1 MQILQ
6 TLVLILFFLVC
17 AVLIFLVMIQS
28 GKGGSVGIFGGGGS
42 GTPFG
47 SSTMDVVTKATW
59 WMTGTFFILAL
70 LAAIAFADSGPTI
83 SDDIQGL
90 SDTDDIGTA
99 PGTTEPAREETG
111 APVTTDPAPGTNWF
125 VFPRPRTRF
134 GGRRGPLQLI

>member
-111 APVTTDPAPGTNWF
+111 APVTTDPAPGTN
-125 VFPRPRTRF
+125 
-134 GGRRGPLQLI
+134 